1 MTGPGASAREASA
14 RGASAHPAR
23 AVSITACPD
32 GPLLVRGD
40 LALFDENGVP
50 IEPNRRTFA
59 LCRCGASAVRPF
71 CDGSHK
77 LVGFRTGP
85 PPQTPAVTFEEDEPL
100 DAAAAE
106 GSEADLASSPR
117 RRQPSPPDGL
127 RH

>member
-1 MTGPGASAREASA
+1 MTDAEASA
-14 RGASAHPAR
+14 RP
-23 AVSITACPD
+23 VSITACPD

-40 LALFDENGVP
+40 LALLDEHGAP

-85 PPQTPAVTFEEDEPL
+85 PPRTPAVTYEDE
-100 DAAAAE
+100 E
-106 GSEADLASSPR
+106 WRGTT
-117 RRQPSPPDGL
+117 G
-127 RH
+127 